1 MKRSLFTRLYDILII
16 WKTFFFFSILQ
27 TILHNM
33 HQYADIVAI
42 KYGFV
47 LHSLL
52 DAIKEKSLYRKFK
65 ESYYCTTYS
74 KLMTFFKLPL
84 KIVRSTAIIF
94 SKMWHSSQINSD
106 FRLINFLLYSSITS
120 NFILGYWKF
129 YNGFYRRVM
138 RSHNTCNKYL

>member
-1 MKRSLFTRLYDILII
+1 
-16 WKTFFFFSILQ
+16 
-27 TILHNM
+27 M

-94 SKMWHSSQINSD
+94 SKM
-106 FRLINFLLYSSITS
+106 
-120 NFILGYWKF
+120 
-129 YNGFYRRVM
+129 
-138 RSHNTCNKYL
+138 